1 MEKAPIMGSKK
12 VKKQKPINKGSSHTK
27 GQWKSKTAIFFIGL
41 SLGHG
46 LYPLSKSGLNKMKP
60 QLNYYYEV
68 GIEKTVTIIDGS
80 FEYLV
85 SAKEVLKEKL
95 QTKKSELGQ
104 KEEEKKKSFQIPLT

>member
-1 MEKAPIMGSKK
+1 MEKAPIMDSEK
-12 VKKQKPINKGSSHTK
+12 VKKQEPINKRPSPKK

-41 SLGHG
+41 SLGLG
-46 LYPLSKSGLNKMKP
+46 LYPLSKSGLNKVKP
-60 QLNYYYEV
+60 QLNYYYGV

-80 FEYLV
+80 FDYLV

-95 QTKKSELGQ
+95 QTKKSELNQ

>member
-1 MEKAPIMGSKK
+1 MEKAPIMDSEK
-12 VKKQKPINKGSSHTK
+12 VKKQKPINEGPSPKK

-41 SLGHG
+41 SLGLG
-46 LYPLSKSGLNKMKP
+46 LYPFSKSGLNKVRP
-60 QLNYYYEV
+60 QLNYYYGV